1 MTQTNETI
9 YPKIIFY
16 KGYEIVQLFKN
27 TFTTKLKNHGQYS
40 TGEQIT
46 ITLLHMK
53 EMINK
58 DIKKGI

>member
-16 KGYEIVQLFKN
+16 KGYEIVQLFQN
-27 TFTTKLKNHGQYS
+27 TFITKLKNHSQYS
-40 TGEQIT
+40 TGEQKT

-58 DIKKGI
+58 DIKEGN